1 MVVACFLALVVVDAV
16 VVVVVLLGSAC
27 HWIYRASVTCQRE
40 LLCTRPSCEPLRRL
54 SAVFLVCY
62 MTLALAFL
70 ARRSSAPHSLAAL
83 H

>member
-1 MVVACFLALVVVDAV
+1 MVVLV
-16 VVVVVLLGSAC
+16 LGSAC
-27 HWIYRASVTCQRE
+27 HWIYRASVPVHTRTAAQTAE
-40 LLCTRPSCEPLRRL
+40 LWPLRRL